1 VNIDTKIIQE
11 GEMCDAFL
19 NSPIGKWLILK
30 LEERV
35 DNLVN
40 RRDGKIIRD
49 LEQINFDNGRRA
61 GILDIIAY
69 CKNAVDLKNRELA
82 RTSNPSGE

>member
-1 VNIDTKIIQE
+1 MNIDFKIAQE
-11 GEMCDAFL
+11 GEMCEAFL
-19 NSPIGKWLILK
+19 GSPIGKWLIAK
-30 LEERV
+30 LEERA

-40 RRDGKIIRD
+40 RRDGKVIRD

-69 CKNAVDLKNRELA
+69 CKNAVDLKNRELEK
-82 RTSNPSGE
+82 TSNPLGE

>member
-1 VNIDTKIIQE
+1 MNINPVIVFE
-11 GEMCDAFL
+11 GEQCEAFL
-19 NSPIGKWLILK
+19 NSDVGVWLLKK
-30 LEERV
+30 LEERAAAV
-35 DNLVN
+35 TDK
-40 RRDGKIIRD
+40 RDGKVIRD

-82 RTSNPSGE
+82 KRDQ